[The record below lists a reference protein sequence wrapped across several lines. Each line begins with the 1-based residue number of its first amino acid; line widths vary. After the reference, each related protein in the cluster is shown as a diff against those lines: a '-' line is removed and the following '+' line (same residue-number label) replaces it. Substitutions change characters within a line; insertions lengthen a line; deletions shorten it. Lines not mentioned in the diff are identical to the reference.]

1 MIDFPIPLLGFAAF
15 SGTGKTTLLT
25 QLIPLLNKKGIRIG
39 VIKHS
44 HHNIELDNPKKD
56 SYKLRKA
63 GAQQTILASPQR
75 TSIIVELP
83 QQEDS
88 SLEQA
93 LSHLQTDLL
102 DLVLVEG
109 FKSRSFPKIELH
121 RKELNKPLLYQ
132 EDKSIIALATN
143 DTPATDDNTPSSN
156 DNKPASKHII
166 QLDIN
171 NPNAIAEFIE
181 GFLRTYTCNRPNWG
195 LKVKP

>member
-1 MIDFPIPLLGFAAF
+1 MNNTTIDFPIPLLGFAAF

-25 QLIPLLNKKGIRIG
+25 RLIPILNQKGIRIG

-83 QQEDS
+83 RQEDA

-93 LSHLQTDLL
+93 LSHLQTGSL
-102 DLVLVEG
+102 DLVLIEG
-109 FKSRSFPKIELH
+109 FKSRNFPKIELH
-121 RKELNKPLLYQ
+121 RKALDKPLLYL
-132 EDKSIIALATN
+132 DDDSIIAI
-143 DTPATDDNTPSSN
+143 ATDYDMTLNHQ
-156 DNKPASKHII
+156 NKQREITR
-166 QLDIN
+166 LDIN
-171 NPNAIAEFIE
+171 QPMDIATFIE
-181 GFLRTYTCNRPNWG
+181 KH
-195 LKVKP
+195 LKQATKP

>member
-1 MIDFPIPLLGFAAF
+1 MNNPKIDFPIPLLGFAAF

-25 QLIPLLNKKGIRIG
+25 KLIPLLNAQGIRIG

-93 LSHLQTDLL
+93 LSHLQTDNL
-102 DLVLVEG
+102 DLVLIEG
-109 FKSRSFPKIELH
+109 FKSRSFPKIELR
-121 RKELNKPLLYQ
+121 RKELDKPFLYQ
-132 EDKSIIALATN
+132 KDKSIIAIAADYDVALN
-143 DTPATDDNTPSSN
+143 NQN
-156 DNKPASKHII
+156 NKLEIT

-171 NPNAIAEFIE
+171 QPEEIAAFIE
-181 GFLRTYTCNRPNWG
+181 SL
-195 LKVKP
+195 VKHD

>member
-1 MIDFPIPLLGFAAF
+1 MIEFPLPLIGFAAY

-25 QLIPLLNKKGIRIG
+25 QLIPILNNKNIRVG

-44 HHNIELDNPKKD
+44 HHNIELDKPGKD

-93 LSHLQTDLL
+93 LSHLQIDSL
-102 DLVLVEG
+102 DLVLIEG
-109 FKSRSFPKIELH
+109 FKSRHFPKIELS
-121 RKELNKPLLYQ
+121 RMALNKPLLFP
-132 EDKSIIALATN
+132 EDNSIIAI
-143 DTPATDDNTPSSN
+143 ATDYPLETKGTVNADAINR
-156 DNKPASKHII
+156 
-166 QLDIN
+166 LDLN
-171 NPNAIAEFIE
+171 RVEKIAEFILE
-181 GFLRTYTCNRPNWG
+181 FTG
-195 LKVKP
+195 LN